1 MSFSFLEQVEENI
14 MFNLTF
20 PYHIKHE
27 NLLGNDYYNPE
38 YPDSYHC
45 HCFESVV
52 EKAYR
57 EPKAFYLTEE
67 DKKYYSEQEITFLN
81 KVIECEINKIKNG
94 YEITTLDLTEE
105 TIFYIN
111 KYKEE
116 HNLTFENAIIDIL
129 QKIIDNPQILT
140 KVIKE
145 NE

>member
-20 PYHIKHE
+20 PYHINHDK
-27 NLLGNDYYNPE
+27 LLGNDYYNPD

-45 HCFESVV
+45 HNFESVV

-57 EPKAFYLTEE
+57 EPIAFYLTEE
-67 DKKYYSEQEITFLN
+67 DKKQYSTQEITLIN
-81 KVIECEINKIKNG
+81 KVIENEKAKVEKG
-94 YEITTLDLTEE
+94 YEVVSLDLSEE
-105 TIFYIN
+105 TISYIN
-111 KYKEE
+111 CYKNKN
-116 HNLTFENAIIDIL
+116 NLTFEEAIIDIL

-140 KVIKE
+140 KEVKE